1 MTAMNKELYT
11 ALLAAGSPEDKA
23 SLAASSV
30 LESDAR
36 VSGIE
41 ARLVDRIS
49 SLDVRMTRLEWMAG
63 LLMAGV
69 ASLIAKA
76 FFHG

>member
-1 MTAMNKELYT
+1 MTAMNKGLYT

-23 SLAASSV
+23 TLAASSV
-30 LESDAR
+30 LESDTR
-36 VSGIE
+36 VSGIQ
-41 ARLVDRIS
+41 ARLVDRLS
-49 SLDVRMTRLEWMAG
+49 SLDVRMTGLEWMAG
-63 LLMAGV
+63 LLLAGV